1 MDIREALL
9 EVHSKAQAEKI
20 AVYVGDDPTRFAQ
33 LMKLLLGPVYRISQR
48 AAWPVSYCIER
59 RPELVKPYFNV
70 LIKQLERDDSHP
82 AVRRNVARL
91 FQFVDV
97 PKRYHGRLFHACYN
111 LLDDPDQPVAVRVF
125 SMTVAAN
132 LAKDS
137 PELLAELK
145 LVATKY
151 PSLMTPGMGSR
162 IRRVFGEL

>member
-20 AVYVGDDPTRFAQ
+20 AAYVGEDEKRFGE
-33 LMKLLLGPVYRISQR
+33 LIKHLLGPVYRLSQR

-59 RPELVKPYFNV
+59 KPELVKPYFNV
-70 LIKQLERDDSHP
+70 LIKQLERGDTHE

-91 FQFVDV
+91 FQFVEV
-97 PKRYHGRLFHACYN
+97 PKRYHGRLFDACYN

-125 SMTVAAN
+125 SMTVAAK
-132 LAKDS
+132 LANDS

-151 PSLMTPGMGSR
+151 PALMTAGMRSR
-162 IRRVFGEL
+162 IRRVFGEK